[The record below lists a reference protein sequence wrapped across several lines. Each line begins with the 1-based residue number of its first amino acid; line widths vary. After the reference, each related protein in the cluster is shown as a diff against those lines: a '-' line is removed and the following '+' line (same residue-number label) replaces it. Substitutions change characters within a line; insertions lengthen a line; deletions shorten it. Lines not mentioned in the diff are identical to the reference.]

1 MIPQQEEYIKA
12 FCTYMNKW
20 KRKESLPISG
30 IALNDRLILF
40 SSSEHPQ
47 IDLQRVESVISKSD
61 QELNAMFEGDLLF
74 IWKGK
79 NSQWNAF
86 SDACQI
92 FDYITKPLSSSNPHP
107 SV

>member
-1 MIPQQEEYIKA
+1 MTTQQEEYIKA
-12 FCTYMNKW
+12 FCTHMNKW

-40 SSSEHPQ
+40 SRSEPPQ

-61 QELNAMFEGDLLF
+61 QEINAMFEGDLLF
-74 IWKGK
+74 IWKDE

-92 FDYITKPLSSSNPHP
+92 FGYIANPPAASNQPHEA
-107 SV
+107 